1 MFKITFPLNK
11 GIASS
16 MKERGIEK
24 RYLWQMAEDDL
35 LLIKQDLHWCEI
47 TRYDF
52 YVNVISLEIHSNCPN
67 FPC

>member
-35 LLIKQDLHWCEI
+35 LLIKQDLH
-47 TRYDF
+47 
-52 YVNVISLEIHSNCPN
+52 
-67 FPC
+67 